1 MHLFKNVKL
10 DNHYINLCNKRE
22 LRNIMIFLLTIPI
35 NLLISLII
43 II

>member
-22 LRNIMIFLLTIPI
+22 LRNMIFLLTIPI